1 MNKLKILLIPLLFSI
16 PIYFEYFGIGSN
28 LLNTICGIF
37 IIYFLFTT
45 DKKSM
50 FYIGTFVGILLFY
63 WISISFIY
71 YGFWYLIPFG
81 ILGVGVIYGLFFYF
95 IGFFQNYFYR
105 LLSIISIEFIHP
117 LGFNWFNFDL
127 FFANSYIIDCH
138 YLIFLLFLFLTL
150 KQNFKFIP
158 FLFLPFILYIPKQKP
173 NDLNLDIKLVTTN
186 ISQDQK
192 WKQNSAKTS
201 FEIVKREIES
211 AIKENRQIIVL
222 PESSIEAY
230 LNQQPYIMQYLKA
243 QSHKI
248 SIVLGSIKYDN
259 NQIFNSNYI
268 FQKGLVTIANK
279 VVPVPIGEKI
289 PLPQFLVDFINDVFY
304 DGAVDYS
311 SANDVTDY
319 YLHDIKFRNAIC
331 FEATVKDLYKNNPK
345 YLIANSNNAWF
356 SPSIQPIMQKLLLQG
371 LSNRYGTTI
380 FHSCNGSSS
389 YIITPKK

>member
-28 LLNTICGIF
+28 LINTICGIF

-71 YGFWYLIPFG
+71 YGFWYLIPLG
-81 ILGVGVIYGLFFYF
+81 ILGVGFIYGLFFYF

-268 FQKGLVTIANK
+268 FQKGVVTIANK

-289 PLPQFLVDFINDVFY
+289 PLPQFLVDFINDIFY
-304 DGAVDYS
+304 DGANDYS
-311 SANDVTDY
+311 SANDVTNY
-319 YLHDIKFRNAIC
+319 YLHDTKFRNAIC